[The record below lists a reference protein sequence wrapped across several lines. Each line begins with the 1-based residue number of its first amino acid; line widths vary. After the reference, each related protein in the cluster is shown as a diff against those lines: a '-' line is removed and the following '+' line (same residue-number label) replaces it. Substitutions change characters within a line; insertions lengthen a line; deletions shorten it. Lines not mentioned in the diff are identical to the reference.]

1 MHSLP
6 AFLLPGKI
14 FEKFSKSISVL
25 TPILC
30 DRGVRKIA
38 AHNKN
43 PAPTFEES
51 VNISKG
57 VSFYPPILCDREV
70 RGISSRAGTVGI
82 SRVHKREVVEL
93 CISMKIKNFGFCV
106 PF

>member
-14 FEKFSKSISVL
+14 FEIFSKRTSVF

-30 DRGVRKIA
+30 DRGVRRIA

-51 VNISKG
+51 VNFSKG

-70 RGISSRAGTVGI
+70 RGISSRA
-82 SRVHKREVVEL
+82 VVFE
-93 CISMKIKNFGFCV
+93 SKFVTKGSDGKAQ
-106 PF
+106 

>member
-51 VNISKG
+51 VNFSKG
-57 VSFYPPILCDREV
+57 VSFYPPYFV
-70 RGISSRAGTVGI
+70 R
-82 SRVHKREVVEL
+82 
-93 CISMKIKNFGFCV
+93 
-106 PF
+106 

>member
-70 RGISSRAGTVGI
+70 RGISSRA
-82 SRVHKREVVEL
+82 VVFEPQFVTKG
-93 CISMKIKNFGFCV
+93 SDGK
-106 PF
+106 PQ